1 MRRIAFI
8 TGIIAGDECSEWKSR
23 DVVWNDVPRWVMIS
37 NRTIEL
43 PSLELLYSE
52 GNSIQYYDLVDLRSI
67 VGSNVIS

>member
-1 MRRIAFI
+1 
-8 TGIIAGDECSEWKSR
+8 
-23 DVVWNDVPRWVMIS
+23 MIS

-67 VGSNVIS
+67 VGSNVIR